1 MGVDPLTVHLV
12 RLRGF
17 PQLGQDEAAAP
28 LRGGVHLKH
37 LQPPEGSKGEI
48 LALGSE
54 SVATGAARRSPT
66 LKPSS

>member
-1 MGVDPLTVHLV
+1 MGIDPLTVHLV

-37 LQPPEGSKGEI
+37 LQPPEGS
-48 LALGSE
+48 
-54 SVATGAARRSPT
+54 
-66 LKPSS
+66 

>member
-1 MGVDPLTVHLV
+1 MRVDPLTVDLV
-12 RLRGF
+12 RLRGL

-37 LQPPEGSKGEI
+37 LQPAEVCLGEI
-48 LALGSE
+48 PPLSSE
-54 SVATGAARRSPT
+54 RAGVARRQSPT